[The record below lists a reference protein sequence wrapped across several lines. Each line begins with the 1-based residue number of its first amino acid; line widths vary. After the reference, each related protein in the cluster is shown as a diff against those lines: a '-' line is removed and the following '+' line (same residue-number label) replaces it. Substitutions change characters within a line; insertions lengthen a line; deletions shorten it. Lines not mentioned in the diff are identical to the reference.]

1 MPILPGD
8 KLRVVGPFPI
18 KDAKREKK
26 YNVVFELQPGEDL
39 VLFETTSSW
48 QPHIAQELVWRRF
61 AQHLLNK
68 IQRVRKEFDDC
79 PAEDTDCKNC
89 GTPREGL

>member
-48 QPHIAQELVWRRF
+48 QPHIAQELV
-61 AQHLLNK
+61 
-68 IQRVRKEFDDC
+68 
-79 PAEDTDCKNC
+79 
-89 GTPREGL
+89 